1 MTKPSQPEDQAKHR
15 SKNDDRL
22 AKALRE
28 NLFKR
33 KAQAR
38 ARAADDNAPKT
49 RHADGRDGT
58 EQTAPGAKSN
68 G

>member
-15 SKNDDRL
+15 TKNDDRL

-38 ARAADDNAPKT
+38 ARAADDGAPEP
-49 RHADGRDGT
+49 RHAGGQNGT
-58 EQTAPGAKSN
+58 EQNAPGAKGN